1 MYICKG
7 CHKEF
12 SPSGYT
18 SHLNRTQN
26 GLCISAYHYEI
37 QQLEHT
43 NLADTPEHTDNVE
56 RSPIHNKEDYELA
69 GRPIS
74 PAEENNENNCQRDG
88 LSNDAFA
95 PFKSQL
101 DWEVAK
107 WAKLRGPSS
116 TALTEFLAI
125 EGLGDRLGLS
135 FKTVHELNKLI
146 DTELPGR
153 PQFHHQS
160 ITVSGDTVTLYSRN
174 ILDCI
179 SALYGDPEFTHQ
191 LKHRP
196 ERHYIKEGDKK
207 MRVFHDMQT
216 GNWWWEMQNVLEAR
230 KPGATIVPVL
240 LSSDRTQVTSF
251 GSKAAYPVY
260 LTIGNLPKEIRRKP
274 SCRGQILLAYLPASK
289 LKHVSHQASRRRM
302 VTNLFHFSMQH
313 LLQPLETAGIEGV
326 VMKDGYGTA
335 RRIHPILAVYIGD
348 YPEQVLVTCT
358 KTGRCPKCDIE
369 RGHLGLYP
377 LQSQRR
383 NMAMVK
389 DALCLANGNPRMY
402 ESACKAAG
410 IKPVY
415 TPFWSHL
422 PFVNIF
428 QAITPD
434 ILHQL
439 HQGVFKHILGWLK
452 QAFGNAEIDARCQR
466 TVPNHHI
473 RVFSGGISG
482 LSRVTG
488 KEHDQV
494 CRIILGIISDIHL
507 PNGFNSARL
516 LRFVRAFLDFLFL
529 AQLPVHSTT
538 TLHLLAEALDRFHE
552 NKSILLHL
560 EIRENF
566 EIPKVHACAHYISS
580 IKLYGTTDN
589 YNTQNTERLHI
600 DLAKDAY
607 RSTNNKDEYPQMTL
621 WLERREKIQQRIMYI
636 HQHEQR
642 SIKLTKRPS
651 AFGYGATF
659 FRDAFARF
667 IAGWHNPDLTRAQ
680 LEHESMNIIIPFTAV
695 SVYHCLKFTNVG
707 FSETEDSLHVYPVR
721 RKKNGRTDDAR
732 FDAALVRIGV
742 IGATGI
748 HAFRV
753 AQVRVIFSISQ
764 AARTYLKSSRPLPQY
779 LAYVEWFTCFRQ
791 EPERNTGM
799 FKIARSFVGT
809 SRLSEVIPVN
819 NIVQSIHLFPLHGP
833 VIPRDWKSST
843 YCTVLELCN
852 TFLVNPF
859 TDRRTYLLFT
869 KGNIIH

>member
-1 MYICKG
+1 
-7 CHKEF
+7 
-12 SPSGYT
+12 
-18 SHLNRTQN
+18 
-26 GLCISAYHYEI
+26 
-37 QQLEHT
+37 
-43 NLADTPEHTDNVE
+43 
-56 RSPIHNKEDYELA
+56 
-69 GRPIS
+69 
-74 PAEENNENNCQRDG
+74 
-88 LSNDAFA
+88 SNDAFA

-116 TALTEFLAI
+116 TALTELLAI

-160 ITVSGDTVTLYSRN
+160 ITVSGESVTLYSRN
-174 ILDCI
+174 IMDCI
-179 SALYGDPEFTHQ
+179 SALYGDPEFAHQ

-240 LSSDRTQVTSF
+240 LSSDRTQVTLF

-289 LKHVSHQASRRRM
+289 LKHVSHHASRRRM
-302 VTNLFHFSMQH
+302 VTNLFHFCMRH

-358 KTGRCPKCDIE
+358 KTGRCPKCDVE

-389 DALCLANGNPRMY
+389 DALCLANGNPRAY

-538 TLHLLAEALDRFHE
+538 TLRLLAEALDRFHE

-566 EIPKVHACAHYISS
+566 EIPKVHACAHYTSS

-621 WLERREKIQQRIMYI
+621 WLERREKIQQRITYI
-636 HQHEQR
+636 HQHEQVPEEQRALMWPPTLIPER

-651 AFGYGATF
+651 AFGVAISTLVTQYGATF

-667 IAGWHNPDLTRAQ
+667 VAGWHNPDLTRAQ

-721 RKKNGRTDDAR
+721 CKKNGRTDDAR
-732 FDAALVRIGV
+732 FDVALVRIGA

-753 AQVRVIFSISQ
+753 AQVRAIFSISQ

-799 FKIARSFVGT
+799 FKVTRSFVGT
-809 SRLSEVIPVN
+809 SRLSEVIPVS

-833 VIPRDWKSST
+833 AIPREWKSS
-843 YCTVLELCN
+843 TVLELCN
-852 TFLVNPF
+852 TFLVNQF

-869 KGNIIH
+869 NEKIY